1 MIIIYIIK
9 SITMKRK
16 PGVSL
21 FIQFLFFFTLM
32 ACSKVSPPDI
42 IILNGKIVTVDKD
55 FSIA

>member
-1 MIIIYIIK
+1 
-9 SITMKRK
+9 MKRK